1 MGWESLFRFFETA
14 FLTRLLERNILL
26 YNNMKNEE
34 TFCENAGALGIENA
48 PS

>member
-1 MGWESLFRFFETA
+1 MGWDSLFKFFEAA
-14 FLTRLLERNILL
+14 FFTRLLEGNILL

-34 TFCENAGALGIENA
+34 TFRENAGALEIENA